1 MTTLTTATTTAR
13 WDSESATGLT
23 DIVARSDE
31 IFEAAAYATDA
42 LSEFFFRLQE
52 IHSNIMQTTASD
64 TASSIEGLYSPK
76 GKTAVARILD
86 EHSFLIPLLME
97 ARERLDVYFPNSE
110 VSLEVI
116 TDPETE
122 GDYQLLAAVSTDLTA
137 DDAYRKLKEFDR
149 AWWLDELG
157 RSQSLLCISIDLQ

>member
-1 MTTLTTATTTAR
+1 MTALTTATAR

-23 DIVARSDE
+23 GIVVGPDE
-31 IFEAAAYATDA
+31 IIEAIACATDA
-42 LSEFFFRLQE
+42 LSRFIFHLPEV
-52 IHSNIMQTTASD
+52 HSNIMQTTAAD
-64 TASSIEGLYSPK
+64 AASSIEGLYSLK
-76 GKTAVARILD
+76 GKTAVARVLD

-97 ARERLDVYFPNSE
+97 ARERLDAHFPNSE

-122 GDYQLLAAVSTDLTA
+122 GDYQLLAAVSTSLTA
-137 DDAYRKLKEFDR
+137 EDAYRRLKEFDR

-157 RSQSLLCISIDLQ
+157 RSQSLLCISIDVQ